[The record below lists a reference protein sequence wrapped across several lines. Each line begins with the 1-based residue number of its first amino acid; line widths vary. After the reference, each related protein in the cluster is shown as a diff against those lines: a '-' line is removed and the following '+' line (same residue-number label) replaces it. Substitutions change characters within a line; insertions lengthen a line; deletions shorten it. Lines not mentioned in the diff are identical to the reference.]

1 MSCGRSVQPIDVS
14 QLVVFHGDLNQ
25 NLAHVYVQL
34 SVADAKHL
42 RLRGQ
47 VRGPRSAL
55 TRTLPAS
62 IPLTDLGPGPSAL
75 ARALVPDPC
84 FWGPGQ
90 PFMYDVDVEV
100 CRDDRVVGALHQAL
114 GLRRLGIQGGR
125 LLWES
130 RPWTLLGCHDASVD
144 ASSWHAWRALQMVRV
159 VLDPSED
166 LCRQASEEGVVLIAQ
181 VAAATHDG
189 LEQEIHRL
197 GKWAAVVLIEVQTP
211 PPAIADVRRQAPNAM
226 FAERVSEPVPPTLP
240 DWADVGIGD
249 VSATGVSL
257 QDPGTATIPWIARR
271 RRSSPVP
278 LAEAA
283 RQCREWYAE
292 LSVNGSCLGCLV

>member
-1 MSCGRSVQPIDVS
+1 MTCGRSVQPIDVS

-25 NLAHVYVQL
+25 NLAHVYVHL
-34 SVADAKHL
+34 SVAGATNL
-42 RLRGQ
+42 RLRGH

-84 FWGPGQ
+84 FWEPGR
-90 PFMYDVDVEV
+90 PFLYDVDVEV
-100 CRDDRVVGALHQAL
+100 CHDDRVVGALHQAL
-114 GLRRLGIQGGR
+114 GLRRLGIQGGQ

-130 RPWTLLGCHDASVD
+130 RPWALLGCHDASVD
-144 ASSWHAWRALQMVRV
+144 ASSWQAWRAQQMALV
-159 VLDPSED
+159 VPGPSED
-166 LCRQASEEGVVLIAQ
+166 LCRQASDEGVVLIAQ
-181 VAAATHDG
+181 LAAATHDR
-189 LEQEIHRL
+189 LQQEIHRV
-197 GKWAAVVLIEVQTP
+197 GKWASVVLIEVQTP
-211 PPAIADVRRQAPNAM
+211 PPAMADVRTRAPNVLW
-226 FAERVSEPVPPTLP
+226 AERVSLPVPPTVS

-257 QDPGTATIPWIARR
+257 QLPGTATIPWIARR
-271 RRSSPVP
+271 RLSSPAP

-292 LSVNGSCLGCLV
+292 LLVDGSCLGCLV